1 MSADADHREDVFRM
15 GDWLIGLFKQLNIR
29 CENLRLYLIFLLYLI
44 SIFFCSTDSYEAA
57 EPGTHVLDGKTL
69 KLPPILLGTY
79 GNDPN
84 KKTILVYGHYDVQPV
99 GIFFFLSKIMKS
111 AYIINLIIN
120 IPFKGSNW
128 RWLELRSLE
137 VN

>member
-1 MSADADHREDVFRM
+1 MQIIVKTFTGWAIGSS
-15 GDWLIGLFKQLNIR
+15 GCSSNLILGVKI
-29 CENLRLYLIFLLYLI
+29 LRFCLIFI
-44 SIFFCSTDSYEAA
+44 IFDINYYFFFTDSYEAA

-99 GIFFFLSKIMKS
+99 GNLFLSK
-111 AYIINLIIN
+111 
-120 IPFKGSNW
+120 
-128 RWLELRSLE
+128 
-137 VN
+137 